1 MRILEE
7 RCLGIALEQAV
18 IVWYNSAPI
27 WRALLMPKFRY
38 VAMDSKGTETEG
50 VLDAESQSKAVAMIR
65 VRGLF
70 PTRVVELAGATQR
83 RGAQALRAD
92 SGQAGG
98 RRLGIEIRLPRFLT
112 GRVKPKHLMVLTRQ
126 LSTLI
131 SAGLPLLRGLR
142 VLLRQEKKGA
152 LREALNGMSEAVESG
167 STFSE
172 ALSQYPKIFDKLFV
186 NMVKAGEAGGVL
198 DVVLNRLAEFM
209 EKAERI
215 KGRVRSAMIYP
226 IVVLAAAL
234 SILTFLLINV
244 IPKFADIFKE
254 MLSDRALPA
263 LTQFVINVSYTV
275 AHRGIYF
282 VVAIILV
289 VVLLRLWRRTDT
301 GRYMLDKVKLKWPV
315 FGALFAKTAI
325 ARFSRTLGTLMASGV
340 PILQALNIVRDT
352 SGNEVVASAIQHV
365 HDNVKE
371 GENMSGP
378 LEASGVFPGMVVSM
392 VDVGEETGALPEM
405 LLKIADNYDD
415 EVDRAVEG
423 LTSIIEPVLIIFLA
437 LVIGTIVIAM
447 FVPLITL
454 IGEMAK

>member
-1 MRILEE
+1 
-7 RCLGIALEQAV
+7 
-18 IVWYNSAPI
+18 
-27 WRALLMPKFRY
+27 MPKFKY
-38 VAMDSKGTETEG
+38 VAMDSKGMETEG
-50 VLDAESQSKAVAMIR
+50 VLDAENQSKAVAVIR
-65 VRGLF
+65 SKGFF

-83 RGAQALRAD
+83 KAPQALRAN
-92 SGQAGG
+92 SGQAGNKG
-98 RRLGIEIRLPRFLT
+98 LGIEIRMPRFLT

-131 SAGLPLLRGLR
+131 SAGLPLLRGLKI
-142 VLLRQEKKGA
+142 LLRQEKKGA
-152 LREALNGMSEAVESG
+152 LREALNGMGEAVNSG

-198 DVVLNRLAEFM
+198 DVVLSRLAEFM

-215 KGRVRSAMIYP
+215 KSRVRSAMIYP
-226 IVVLAAAL
+226 IVVLVAAL

-244 IPKFADIFKE
+244 IPKFADIFKD
-254 MLSDRALPA
+254 LLGDRALPP
-263 LTQFVINVSYTV
+263 LTRFVINISYIV

-282 VVAIILV
+282 IVVIILMV
-289 VVLLRLWRRTDT
+289 VFTRLWRRTDT

-325 ARFSRTLGTLMASGV
+325 ARFSRTLGTLMNSGV

-352 SGNEVVASAIQHV
+352 SGNEVVARAIQHV

-405 LLKIADNYDD
+405 LLKIADNYDN

-437 LVIGTIVIAM
+437 LIIGTIVIAM

-454 IGEMAK
+454 IGEMAQ